1 MLHEILLVLDNNSK
15 GDIFAVVANLIDWN
29 NAFPRQCPTLGVQSF
44 LENGVRPSLIPLLI
58 NYFEDRQMSVK
69 WRGCRSVP
77 KNIKGGG
84 PQGATLGLLE
94 YLSQSNHSADCVPV
108 KDRFKFVDDLTIL
121 EVVNLLTIGLSSF
134 NLKQQVP
141 TDVPT
146 HNQIIPAEN
155 LKSQEWLD
163 TIDDWTDRQQMMINT
178 KKTKTMIFNF
188 TDNSQFT
195 TRLDIKGETI
205 EVLES
210 TKLLGTVISNDLKWD
225 LNTHAIVK
233 KGNARMQL
241 LRKAATFGPPVE
253 DLKEIY
259 TIFVRSI
266 LEQSAVVW
274 HSSLSEEN
282 KADLE
287 RVQKSALK
295 IILGDKYPG
304 YEQALARLDLETLDS
319 RRETLC
325 FTFAK
330 KCTKN
335 EKLKHMFQE
344 NPKLHDMHT
353 RNFEKYEV
361 QFAHTGR
368 LQKSPLIYMQN
379 LLNQEY
385 LKTK

>member
-1 MLHEILLVLDNNSK
+1 M
-15 GDIFAVVANLIDWN
+15 
-29 NAFPRQCPTLGVQSF
+29 
-44 LENGVRPSLIPLLI
+44 
-58 NYFEDRQMSVK
+58 
-69 WRGCRSVP
+69 
-77 KNIKGGG
+77 
-84 PQGATLGLLE
+84 
-94 YLSQSNHSADCVPV
+94 
-108 KDRFKFVDDLTIL
+108 
-121 EVVNLLTIGLSSF
+121 
-134 NLKQQVP
+134 
-141 TDVPT
+141 
-146 HNQIIPAEN
+146 
-155 LKSQEWLD
+155 
-163 TIDDWTDRQQMMINT
+163 
-178 KKTKTMIFNF
+178 
-188 TDNSQFT
+188 
-195 TRLDIKGETI
+195 
-205 EVLES
+205 
-210 TKLLGTVISNDLKWD
+210 ISNDLKWD